1 MISDVYL
8 ITNEPGK
15 IASSQSSAAQEKVY
29 LHGLN
34 QLFTYDDLDILIV
47 GRLGKQRD
55 ENKFSY
61 LYQAYERIS
70 SHLGAKR
77 KNKAQ
82 QVADMK
88 TITARYFV
96 TCLTSPDTFD
106 LTNEVSTYHDLKELG
121 EHMQPNPENLGSGKD
136 YSFSKMQNNLYEC
149 AKKDH
154 FIFDREFMK
163 IIFQEINEQDADS
176 KKLFFKTMFDKMH
189 LEHTN
194 IRSETFTKA
203 EQNLGIV
210 KALLDFDE
218 GAAEVFTGSS
228 DFYTSGMNGQQ
239 VQRCTYLGR
248 YLSFSAL
255 MKETTSWKETHFNV

>member
-1 MISDVYL
+1 MDSFAKSMPQGFHDNSIDTSPLELKQPMSQTMADMSSQQPGTPDERLTHQMISDVYL

-70 SHLGAKR
+70 GHLGAKR

-203 EQNLGIV
+203 E
-210 KALLDFDE
+210 
-218 GAAEVFTGSS
+218 
-228 DFYTSGMNGQQ
+228 
-239 VQRCTYLGR
+239 
-248 YLSFSAL
+248 
-255 MKETTSWKETHFNV
+255 

>member
-136 YSFSKMQNNLYEC
+136 YSFSKMQNYCEGKFEVENLNFIEPYEMVLLEMAYPKIAEIDDQLIGSINSVMC
-149 AKKDH
+149 KAQCPCSPKGLLNLDK
-154 FIFDREFMK
+154 FD
-163 IIFQEINEQDADS
+163 QD
-176 KKLFFKTMFDKMH
+176 L
-189 LEHTN
+189 
-194 IRSETFTKA
+194 
-203 EQNLGIV
+203 
-210 KALLDFDE
+210 
-218 GAAEVFTGSS
+218 
-228 DFYTSGMNGQQ
+228 
-239 VQRCTYLGR
+239 
-248 YLSFSAL
+248 
-255 MKETTSWKETHFNV
+255 